1 MAAPNN
7 INQDFE
13 RAVESV
19 SNSLNA
25 DILFY
30 NGIIGRPSDKEII
43 DKCISRE
50 RKENILLVL
59 VTIGGDADPAYRIAK
74 CLQSKY
80 NKFIFYASGW
90 CKSAG
95 TLIALGA
102 NEIVFSDHGELGP
115 LDVQLNKKDDL
126 FSSQSGYTV
135 MDALTALQDKAFL
148 SFEKTFLEIQNRS
161 QGSITVKTA
170 GEIATNLASGL
181 FSSLFSQVDPLY
193 VAESARALTIARN
206 YGRRLSTDS
215 KNWTEDSL
223 DRLLSGYPS
232 HGFVIDRQEA
242 DTLFHNV
249 REPQGDEIVLA
260 NMMGDDCRVPINQ
273 GLPMI
278 EFLNKEQNK
287 EKPKLVPMSKEAEK

>member
-1 MAAPNN
+1 MADLSN
-7 INQDFE
+7 IQDFE
-13 RAVESV
+13 QAIESV
-19 SNSLNA
+19 SENLNA

-30 NGIIGRPSDKEII
+30 NGIIRRPSDQDII
-43 DKCISRE
+43 DKCISRD
-50 RKENILLVL
+50 RKENILLIL

-102 NEIVFSDHGELGP
+102 NEIIFSDHGELGP

-206 YGRRLSTDS
+206 YGRRLSADS
-215 KNWTEDSL
+215 KNWTEDTL
-223 DRLLSGYPS
+223 DTLLSGYPS

-242 DTLFHNV
+242 EKLFRNI
-249 REPQGDEIVLA
+249 REPQGDETILA
-260 NMMGDDCRVPINQ
+260 NMMGDNCRVPLNQ
-273 GLPMI
+273 GLPTI

-287 EKPKLVPMSKEAEK
+287 EKPKLVPVSKEVEK